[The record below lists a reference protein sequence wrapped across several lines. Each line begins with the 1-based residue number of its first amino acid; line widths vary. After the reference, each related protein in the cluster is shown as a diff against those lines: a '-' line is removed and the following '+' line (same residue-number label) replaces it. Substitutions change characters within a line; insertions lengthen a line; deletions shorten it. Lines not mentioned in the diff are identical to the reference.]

1 MNPEEFK
8 ARTKSFALRI
18 VRLVETLPNT
28 RTSDVIGKQLLRS
41 GTSVGANYCA
51 ACRARSQADFIA
63 KMRLVEEECD
73 ESVYWIELLVE
84 SEQVK
89 KPLVDDLLREAN
101 EILSMVVASIKTA
114 RTRK

>member
-1 MNPEEFK
+1 
-8 ARTKSFALRI
+8 
-18 VRLVETLPNT
+18 
-28 RTSDVIGKQLLRS
+28 
-41 GTSVGANYCA
+41 
-51 ACRARSQADFIA
+51 
-63 KMRLVEEECD
+63 MRLVEEECD